1 MARAHGNWQEVNP
14 PPPPVRRKRWRFKPT
29 FITLGHL
36 EFGESFEECAR
47 RETLEETNLD
57 IGTPAYL
64 TTTNDI
70 MADES
75 KHYVTVFMHT
85 RIDQIDALKVMEP
98 DKIQGTWR
106 WVTWSELGQHTP
118 LFLPLARLV
127 RLIEQDVDLQKKL
140 GILD

>member
-1 MARAHGNWQEVNP
+1 MAQAHGNWQEVNETL
-14 PPPPVRRKRWRFKPT
+14 PVST
-29 FITLGHL
+29 FNTYLLLGHL

-57 IGTPAYL
+57 IGTPTYL

-70 MADES
+70 MAGES

-85 RIDQIDALKVMEP
+85 RIDRIDALKVMEP
-98 DKIQGTWR
+98 DKIQGTWQ
-106 WVTWSELGQHTP
+106 WVTWPELANRTP